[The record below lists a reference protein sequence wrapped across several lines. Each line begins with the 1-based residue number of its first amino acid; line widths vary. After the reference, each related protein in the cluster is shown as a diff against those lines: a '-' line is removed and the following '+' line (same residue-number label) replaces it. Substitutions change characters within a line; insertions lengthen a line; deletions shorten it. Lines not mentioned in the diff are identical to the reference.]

1 MLSQH
6 QLNAA
11 GAGGSYIMS
20 VQIVLFLQ
28 TSSIATTKLVS
39 RINSNVTIKDAF
51 PTHGNATER
60 MTVAMDQT
68 RANIVLKKRVP
79 TSRYLNFLKF
89 LFQSIDFPSC
99 FSYRPSPAAAV
110 V

>member
-1 MLSQH
+1 
-6 QLNAA
+6 
-11 GAGGSYIMS
+11 MS

-28 TSSIATTKLVS
+28 MSSIATTKLVS

-79 TSRYLNFLKF
+79 TSRYFKISF
-89 LFQSIDFPSC
+89 RT
-99 FSYRPSPAAAV
+99 Y
-110 V
+110 